1 MSFSNQ
7 GRVRGLA
14 ATLLLST
21 FMAAT
26 KADVPASTYV
36 GMGTSPKS
44 QDNVTVS
51 INVPDNSTDTLFY
64 HFSAPSSRKW
74 AAFGFGDKMKDA
86 LIFVTY
92 ASEDGN
98 NVTVSPRLGKGHTMP
113 QHTDD
118 VKVDVLE
125 GSGVI
130 NNVFVVNA
138 KCTGCRSWDGGKV
151 DVDST
156 DQDMIWALGPDGSL
170 KSDDVSASI
179 TQHEGHNFFDLNLKD
194 ATGIG
199 GVPNVSNTTADSDDF
214 DDGPFGRGHA
224 NPGVAFHAFLMV
236 SAFLIVFPAGYLL
249 LRILNKVVI
258 HWAVQTFALLMVCV
272 GTAAG
277 IGISIRQ
284 DISPSLNSGHQILGL
299 VILALVI
306 TTWVVGFLGHRIYNK
321 TGTPAKIMKGHRVLG
336 PGSIL
341 LGIVNTF
348 VGFNFAGN
356 HRGMI
361 IYGVAT
367 FFLLLVVG
375 GWTMIRRRQEMRKA
389 PMNTPA
395 AMNFREGQ
403 YEPPQGPPPPPLYG
417 EGGIPLQSY
426 SNAPPVY
433 R

>member
-1 MSFSNQ
+1 MSQSNHA
-7 GRVRGLA
+7 RVRGLA
-14 ATLLLST
+14 AAFLLTTLVD
-21 FMAAT
+21 AAQ
-26 KADVPASTYV
+26 AAVPSATYI
-36 GMGTSPKS
+36 GMGTSPRS
-44 QDNVTVS
+44 NDNVTVS
-51 INVPDNSTDTLFY
+51 VNVPDNSTDTLFY
-64 HFSAPSSRKW
+64 HFSAPSTQKW
-74 AAFGFGDKMKDA
+74 AAFGFGSRMKDS

-92 ASEDGN
+92 ASENGK
-98 NVTVSPRLGKGHTMP
+98 NVTVSPRLGKGHSMP
-113 QHTDD
+113 QHTDE

-125 GSGVI
+125 GSGII
-130 NNVFVVNA
+130 NDVFVVNA
-138 KCTGCRSWDGGKV
+138 KCTGCRSWDGGSV
-151 DVDST
+151 DVDSD

-179 TQHEGHNFFDLNLKD
+179 SQHGEYNYFDLNLRD
-194 ATGIG
+194 ATGTG
-199 GVPNVSNTTADSDDF
+199 GVPSVSESTTTDDDF
-214 DDGPFGRGHA
+214 HDGPFDSDHA
-224 NPGVAFHAFLMV
+224 NAGIAFHAFLMV

-249 LRILNKVVI
+249 LRILNNVVV
-258 HWAVQTFALLMVCV
+258 HWATQTFALLMVCV

-277 IGISIRQ
+277 IGLSIRQ
-284 DISPSLNSGHQILGL
+284 DLSPNLTSGHQILGL
-299 VILALVI
+299 VVFALVVA
-306 TTWVVGFLGHRIYNK
+306 TWVIGFLGHRIYKK
-321 TGTPAKIMKGHRVLG
+321 TGAPAKIMLGHRVLG

-348 VGFNFAGN
+348 VGFNFADN

-361 IYGVAT
+361 IYGIAT

-403 YEPPQGPPPPPLYG
+403 YEPPQGPPPPLYG

-426 SNAPPVY
+426 SNAPPGY